1 MKNKSITM
9 RLTVKVLLL
18 LSSITISSS
27 AISENVYKIEDMTFL
42 GVSLGDTAEQF
53 IKGFT
58 EHHSISSEDL
68 IIETVFKDEPKVDLI
83 EYDTDELG
91 FTARFRPKYDPA
103 TNPEG
108 ENPHVLTLLRVDWVL
123 DDYEAFANDAK
134 KQYGAPSIS
143 MGSFFIDIWCGK
155 VNAEKLQ
162 CAPNTGRLFIDENGA
177 YMEKDYQPL

>member
-1 MKNKSITM
+1 M

-58 EHHSISSEDL
+58 EHNSISSEDL

-83 EYDTDELG
+83 EYESDELG
-91 FTARFRPKYDPA
+91 FLARFRPKYDPA

-108 ENPHVLTLLRVDWVL
+108 ENPYVLTLLRVDWVL
-123 DDYEAFANDAK
+123 DDYEAFVNDAK
-134 KQYGAPSIS
+134 KQYGAPSIDS
-143 MGSFFIDIWCGK
+143 YFQGIWCEK
-155 VNAEKLQ
+155 VNAEEYQ
-162 CAPNTGRLFIDENGA
+162 CAPNTGRLLITENGA